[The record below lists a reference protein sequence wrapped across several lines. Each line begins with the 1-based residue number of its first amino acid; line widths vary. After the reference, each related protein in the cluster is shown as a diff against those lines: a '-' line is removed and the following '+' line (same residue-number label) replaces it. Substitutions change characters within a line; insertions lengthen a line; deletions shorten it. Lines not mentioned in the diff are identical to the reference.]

1 MIRLEGVG
9 DWDFWVHCTWM
20 SFNNG
25 CSRNLELRLF
35 SPHPLCFIRF
45 GTSYLM
51 MEIQITYKDIRG
63 TQYISSTSD
72 FPNTEESP
80 HILSIEEPM
89 IRLTLIVPNETIGS
103 IISLL
108 LDRRG
113 IQQELSMIDANRTLL
128 RFRLPLAEMIVDFF
142 DTVQGISSGF
152 VTYVLKSIS

>member
-1 MIRLEGVG
+1 
-9 DWDFWVHCTWM
+9 
-20 SFNNG
+20 
-25 CSRNLELRLF
+25 
-35 SPHPLCFIRF
+35 
-45 GTSYLM
+45 
-51 MEIQITYKDIRG
+51 
-63 TQYISSTSD
+63 
-72 FPNTEESP
+72 
-80 HILSIEEPM
+80 M